1 MASRSQRTRP
11 VDSEWG
17 GNLSLAKRERE
28 RERQLIRTLLVV
40 MIDDSYTGLCYR
52 AVMALID
59 LGR

>member
-1 MASRSQRTRP
+1 M
-11 VDSEWG
+11 
-17 GNLSLAKRERE
+17 SLAKRERE

>member
-1 MASRSQRTRP
+1 M
-11 VDSEWG
+11 G
-17 GNLSLAKRERE
+17 LAKRERE

-40 MIDDSYTGLCYR
+40 MIDDSYTGLCYH